1 MEPPHFLQKNI
12 PSVFRGLTEFSQE
25 ALNFYQNPSEARFLQ
40 RKMFPV
46 TSVAQSGILLPTSF
60 HRNDAIFHRN
70 PSQGFFSSTRGD
82 ILGLILAEGVP
93 VTQIPPEEFPLFP

>member
-1 MEPPHFLQKNI
+1 
-12 PSVFRGLTEFSQE
+12 
-25 ALNFYQNPSEARFLQ
+25 
-40 RKMFPV
+40 MFPV

-70 PSQGFFSSTRGD
+70 PSQGFFSSTKGD

-93 VTQIPPEEFPLFP
+93 VTQNPTGIVSAFLLKFFGLNTERGREFLDLFYSY